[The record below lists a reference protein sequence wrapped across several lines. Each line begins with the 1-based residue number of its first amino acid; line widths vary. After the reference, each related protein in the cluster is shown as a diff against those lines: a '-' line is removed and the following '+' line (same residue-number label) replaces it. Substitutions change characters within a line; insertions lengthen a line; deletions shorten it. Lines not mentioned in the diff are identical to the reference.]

1 MPAVPSLSMRGVA
14 VLLRAMKR
22 PGSATVASARKR
34 LDRQKPQSRPPRRLT
49 VRHEVSERVIDG
61 FTVFTVTPRTGRVT
75 NGVLYLHGGA
85 YVAGMAPQHWSLV
98 SRLADAGL
106 RVDVPDYGLA
116 PRWTHHDA
124 YPFLIR
130 AFRELRDQLGA
141 GRVRIV
147 GDSAGGGLALGLVQA
162 LRTYDED
169 GPDSLL
175 LIAPWL
181 DITLKNPDIAKID
194 DPWLSPMLLRECARA
209 WAGGTDLD
217 DPRLSPTN
225 GTLAGLPPVH
235 LHVGTRD
242 ILLPDAVLWSER
254 AKAAGVPVT
263 LTTCEGAVHVYPL
276 VPAPEGRAAA
286 AAIVAELAGVGGG
299 R

>member
-1 MPAVPSLSMRGVA
+1 M
-14 VLLRAMKR
+14 
-22 PGSATVASARKR
+22 T
-34 LDRQKPQSRPPRRLT
+34 
-49 VRHEVSERVIDG
+49 ERVIEG

-98 SRLADAGL
+98 SRMVDAGL

-130 AFRELRDQLGA
+130 AFRELRGQLGA
-141 GRVRIV
+141 GRVRVV
-147 GDSAGGGLALGLVQA
+147 GDSAGGGLALGLAQA

-181 DITLKNPDIAKID
+181 DLTLENPSIAKID
-194 DPWLSPMLLRECARA
+194 DPWLSRTVLSECARA
-209 WAGGTDLD
+209 WAGGTDPD
-217 DPRLSPTN
+217 DPRLSPIN
-225 GTLAGLPPVH
+225 GPLTGLPPVH
-235 LHVGTRD
+235 LYVGTRD
-242 ILLPDAVLWSER
+242 ILHPDAALWSEQAR
-254 AKAAGVPVT
+254 AAGVAVT
-263 LTTCEGAVHVYPL
+263 LTVCEGAVHVYPL

-286 AAIVAELAGVGGG
+286 AAIVAELAGDG
-299 R
+299 RWAQG